1 MVVVTPELVTII
13 ASSAA
18 ALLALVV
25 KKARCFARRMNG
37 RWSYGVGFT
46 EAKIIPE
53 VEQDIHIQLGGRQP
67 IVSGVSSDSTSS
79 ASSWRRALSPLT
91 DGLASRKL
99 TSVK

>member
-1 MVVVTPELVTII
+1 MLVLTPEIATII
-13 ASSAA
+13 ASSTA
-18 ALLALVV
+18 ALLALVI

-53 VEQDIHIQLGGRQP
+53 FEQDIHIQLGGRQP

-99 TSVK
+99 TSGK